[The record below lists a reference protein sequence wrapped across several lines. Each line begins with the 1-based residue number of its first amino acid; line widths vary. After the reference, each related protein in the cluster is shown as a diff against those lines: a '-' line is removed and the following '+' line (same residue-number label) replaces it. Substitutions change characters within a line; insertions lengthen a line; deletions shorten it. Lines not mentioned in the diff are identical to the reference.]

1 MSNEHVRPCQA
12 EAKTLNK
19 AVDLNE
25 RVPLFIFDQ
34 FLIEILGLQICNFTP
49 RLKVSSV
56 LAILSR
62 GNFVVFTHF

>member
-25 RVPLFIFDQ
+25 RVPLFNFDQ
-34 FLIEILGLQICNFTP
+34 FLIEILGLQIIFIHTFDIFTITFFEYIVS
-49 RLKVSSV
+49 LK
-56 LAILSR
+56 
-62 GNFVVFTHF
+62 

>member
-34 FLIEILGLQICNFTP
+34 FLIKILGLQICNFTP

-56 LAILSR
+56 LAIDKYE
-62 GNFVVFTHF
+62 VCV